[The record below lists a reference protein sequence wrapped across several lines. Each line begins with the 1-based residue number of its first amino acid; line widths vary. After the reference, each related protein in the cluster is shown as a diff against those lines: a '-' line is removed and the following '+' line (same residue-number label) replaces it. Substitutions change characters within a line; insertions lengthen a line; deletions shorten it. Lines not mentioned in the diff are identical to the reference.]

1 MNIFSVRW
9 HTMTDADTIKLAPPR
24 PNLARNT
31 AWNLVGMCAPMVVA
45 LFAIPMLVDGMGR
58 DRFGLL
64 TLIWMLVGYLG
75 VFDLGLGRALTQT
88 VAQRLGEGRLI
99 EIPGVF
105 WSALGIMSGLG
116 ALGSVAVWMAAPW
129 LAQSALNIEPALQS
143 ETMRSFRAVALGL
156 PILIS
161 VTGLVGTLEA
171 FQKFKLVNTIRIP
184 TGIFTFVGPLL
195 VLPFSSRLSSVVLIL
210 LAGRL
215 VEWIIFFVSCINTI
229 PGVLGSS
236 QPAQRNLGGLF
247 KFGSW
252 MTVTNI
258 VSPLLLHVDR
268 FLIGGLRTV
277 GEVAYFATPAEM
289 VVKML
294 ILPRAWVTVLFPSF
308 AGGYRQRPQE
318 TSALFI
324 RSYRYLLLGLFPIV
338 AGVVALAPEF
348 LNLWL
353 GPEFGLSSS
362 PVMRLLTIGVFL
374 HSLAFVPLSLLQ
386 AVGRPDYS
394 AKLAL
399 VELPIY
405 IAVSC
410 LLIHQ
415 FGIVGAATAW
425 LLRAGVDMYVFTRIA
440 LRLTQQQV
448 SALRYFLALVAADI
462 AALAVLALPLPLW
475 IRVVAGL
482 ALAAGHVRMGWMKLL
497 DDGERDRVRGQFRT
511 LQGHLQRFLSRFK
524 SDEPATP

>member
-1 MNIFSVRW
+1 
-9 HTMTDADTIKLAPPR
+9 MTDDPSIVPPPKR
-24 PNLARNT
+24 NLARNT
-31 AWNLVGMCAPMVVA
+31 AWNLIGMCAPMVVA
-45 LFAIPMLVDGMGR
+45 LVAIPELVEGMGR

-88 VAQRLGEGRLI
+88 VAQRLGEGRII

-105 WSALGIMSGLG
+105 WTALGIMSGLG
-116 ALGSVAVWMAAPW
+116 AVGGLVVWIAAPW
-129 LAQSALNIEPALQS
+129 LAQSALNIDPALQS

-171 FQKFKLVNTIRIP
+171 FQKFKLVNGIRMP
-184 TGIFTFVGPLL
+184 AGIFTFVGPLL
-195 VLPFSSRLSSVVLIL
+195 VLPFSTRLSNIVLIL

-215 VEWIIFFVSCINTI
+215 AEWIVFFVSCINTI
-229 PGVLGSS
+229 PGVLGTT
-236 QPAQRNLGGLF
+236 QPVQRNLGGLF

-318 TSALFI
+318 TASLFI
-324 RSYRYLLLGLFPIV
+324 RSYRYLLFGLFPIV

-353 GPEFGLSSS
+353 GREFGAASS

-374 HSLAFVPLSLLQ
+374 HSLAYVPLSLLQ
-386 AVGRPDYS
+386 AMGRPDYS
-394 AKLAL
+394 AKLSL
-399 VELPIY
+399 LELPVY
-405 IAVSC
+405 LGLSC
-410 LLIHQ
+410 VLIQ
-415 FGIVGAATAW
+415 YFGILGAATAW
-425 LLRAGVDMYVFTRIA
+425 LLRAGVDMFFFTRVA
-440 LRLTQQQV
+440 LRLVNQPVGT
-448 SALRYFLALVAADI
+448 LRNFLWLVAANL
-462 AALAVLALPLPLW
+462 AALAVLALPIPLW
-475 IRVVAGL
+475 IRLVAGL
-482 ALAAGHVRMGWMKLL
+482 AAATGHLRASWLNLL
-497 DDGERDRVRGQFRT
+497 DDGERDRLRQ
-511 LQGHLQRFLSRFK
+511 QGRQAWAQVQGFLSRFK